1 MLAVKTVKQRYSP
14 SEETLSL
21 LNDFRCMVNDCI
33 RTGIKENVT
42 SMRQLSLKTYHMLK
56 TYDIYTQYRLTAIS
70 SASGIL
76 RNYRQSL
83 RKNPRTKVPYATKLM
98 LVDCYGFRIQG
109 KRLRLTL
116 RAHEYIY
123 IPLNNH
129 TLEVLS
135 RPGHTARS
143 VCLTT
148 DTVNIVYSKEVTPV
162 EPVGLIGIDRNL
174 DNITVATNGDVKA
187 YDLSEATRIKSTY
200 RFVKSHLTRND
211 TRIQQRVY
219 GKYGT
224 KQSNKVSQIL
234 HHVSKAVVQEAKDKS
249 LGIVMENLKG
259 IRKLYRKGNGQG
271 RKYRSRLNSWSY
283 YELQRQIDYKARWEG
298 IKVLYVTPQ
307 KTSSTCSICGSRITE
322 CAERKVWCI
331 QCRTLVDRDVNAA
344 RNILTKGG
352 LRFGPYGQQGE
363 AMVVESSHGNP
374 HSRLLEVSKEVST

>member
-1 MLAVKTVKQRYSP
+1 
-14 SEETLSL
+14 
-21 LNDFRCMVNDCI
+21 
-33 RTGIKENVT
+33 
-42 SMRQLSLKTYHMLK
+42 
-56 TYDIYTQYRLTAIS
+56 
-70 SASGIL
+70 
-76 RNYRQSL
+76 
-83 RKNPRTKVPYATKLM
+83 M